1 MFAPAKEISALCSKG
16 YILSLPTYKRTL
28 DQPWDTWW
36 KRKKTNI
43 QILAHLVAID
53 PCTIGTL
60 VPESKLNLTLCK
72 RRHYEEDN
80 NEDAKNAVSSRRRPE
95 KNPSLVLDNL
105 TLALRNCSPPLLRA
119 HIRLPRRRE
128 NINSICGI
136 QGLHCTYL
144 TLPDHIITWLCPA
157 KSKCISAQWQPR
169 NKVWKTHYVYFENLG
184 NVPQWG

>member
-1 MFAPAKEISALCSKG
+1 MRLQKRSLRCAPRDTSCLCPPTRGLWISLEILDGKG
-16 YILSLPTYKRTL
+16 
-28 DQPWDTWW
+28 
-36 KRKKTNI
+36 KKTII

-60 VPESKLNLTLCK
+60 VPESKLYLTLCI

-80 NEDAKNAVSSRRRPE
+80 NEDVKNAVSSRRRPE

-105 TLALRNCSPPLLRA
+105 TLALGNCGPPLLRA

-136 QGLHCTYL
+136 QGLHCKNL
-144 TLPDHIITWLCPA
+144 TLPDHIIT
-157 KSKCISAQWQPR
+157 
-169 NKVWKTHYVYFENLG
+169 
-184 NVPQWG
+184 

>member
-1 MFAPAKEISALCSKG
+1 MRLQKRSLRCAPRDTSCLCPPTRGLRISLEKLSGKGKETI
-16 YILSLPTYKRTL
+16 
-28 DQPWDTWW
+28 
-36 KRKKTNI
+36 I
-43 QILAHLVAID
+43 QILTHLVAID

-80 NEDAKNAVSSRRRPE
+80 NEDVKNAVSSRRRPE

-144 TLPDHIITWLCPA
+144 TLPDHIIT
-157 KSKCISAQWQPR
+157 
-169 NKVWKTHYVYFENLG
+169 
-184 NVPQWG
+184 

>member
-1 MFAPAKEISALCSKG
+1 MRLQKRSLRCAPRDTSCLCPPTRGLRINLEILDGKGKE
-16 YILSLPTYKRTL
+16 
-28 DQPWDTWW
+28 
-36 KRKKTNI
+36 TNI

-80 NEDAKNAVSSRRRPE
+80 NEEVKNAVSSRSRPE

-144 TLPDHIITWLCPA
+144 TLPDHIIT
-157 KSKCISAQWQPR
+157 
-169 NKVWKTHYVYFENLG
+169 
-184 NVPQWG
+184 

>member
-1 MFAPAKEISALCSKG
+1 MRLQKRSLRCAPRDTSCLCPPTGGLRISLEILDGKGKE
-16 YILSLPTYKRTL
+16 
-28 DQPWDTWW
+28 
-36 KRKKTNI
+36 TNI

-60 VPESKLNLTLCK
+60 VPENKLNLTLCI

-80 NEDAKNAVSSRRRPE
+80 NEDVKNAVSSRRRPE

-144 TLPDHIITWLCPA
+144 SLPDHIIT
-157 KSKCISAQWQPR
+157 
-169 NKVWKTHYVYFENLG
+169 
-184 NVPQWG
+184 

>member
-1 MFAPAKEISALCSKG
+1 MRLQKRSLRCAPRDTSCLCPPTRGLWISLEILDGKGKE
-16 YILSLPTYKRTL
+16 
-28 DQPWDTWW
+28 
-36 KRKKTNI
+36 TNI
-43 QILAHLVAID
+43 QILANLVAID

-105 TLALRNCSPPLLRA
+105 TLALRNCGPPLLRA

-144 TLPDHIITWLCPA
+144 TLPDHIIT
-157 KSKCISAQWQPR
+157 
-169 NKVWKTHYVYFENLG
+169 
-184 NVPQWG
+184 

>member
-1 MFAPAKEISALCSKG
+1 MRLQKRSLRCAPRDTSCLCPPTRGLRISPEILNGKGKE
-16 YILSLPTYKRTL
+16 
-28 DQPWDTWW
+28 
-36 KRKKTNI
+36 TNM
-43 QILAHLVAID
+43 QILTHLVAID

-80 NEDAKNAVSSRRRPE
+80 NEEVKNAVSSRRRPE

-136 QGLHCTYL
+136 QGLHCTV
-144 TLPDHIITWLCPA
+144 HILDPT
-157 KSKCISAQWQPR
+157 
-169 NKVWKTHYVYFENLG
+169 
-184 NVPQWG
+184 

>member
-1 MFAPAKEISALCSKG
+1 MRLQKRSLRCAPRDTSCLCPPTRGLWISLEILE
-16 YILSLPTYKRTL
+16 
-28 DQPWDTWW
+28 
-36 KRKKTNI
+36 NI

-60 VPESKLNLTLCK
+60 VPESKHNLTLCI

-80 NEDAKNAVSSRRRPE
+80 NEDVKNAVRRRPE

-128 NINSICGI
+128 NINSICGSL
-136 QGLHCTYL
+136 GLHCKYL
-144 TLPDHIITWLCPA
+144 TLPDHIIT
-157 KSKCISAQWQPR
+157 
-169 NKVWKTHYVYFENLG
+169 
-184 NVPQWG
+184 

>member
-1 MFAPAKEISALCSKG
+1 MRLQKRSLRCAPRDTSCLCPPTRGLWISLEILDRKG
-16 YILSLPTYKRTL
+16 
-28 DQPWDTWW
+28 
-36 KRKKTNI
+36 KKTNI

-60 VPESKLNLTLCK
+60 VPESKLNLTLCI

-80 NEDAKNAVSSRRRPE
+80 NEDVKNAVSSRRRPE

-136 QGLHCTYL
+136 QGLHCKNL
-144 TLPDHIITWLCPA
+144 TLPDHIIT
-157 KSKCISAQWQPR
+157 
-169 NKVWKTHYVYFENLG
+169 
-184 NVPQWG
+184 